1 MTLEIHKNLVIE
13 IDTFIADTGMGVS
26 YFGKAAVGNS
36 EVVSR
41 LKRGKTIHA
50 TTEHR
55 LREFMCERR
64 KLMELAVAS

>member
-1 MTLEIHKNLVIE
+1 MTLEIHKDLITE
-13 IDTFIADTGMGVS
+13 IDEFIADTGMGVS
-26 YFGKAAVGNS
+26 YFGKTAVGNS

-55 LREFMCERR
+55 LREFMCKRR
-64 KLMELAVAS
+64 ETLDLAVAS

>member
-1 MTLEIHKNLVIE
+1 MTLDIHEKLVTE
-13 IDTFIADTGMGVS
+13 IDEFIAETGMGVS
-26 YFGKAAVGNS
+26 YFGKTAVGNS

-55 LREFMCERR
+55 LRAFMCERR
-64 KLMELAVAS
+64 AFLNLAVAS